1 MKRHMIKTRIGR
13 SQKLRIF
20 QKLNSV
26 VKNVGGL
33 ILFKT
38 LCKSYQE
45 SEAEQ
50 VDINTRQEQDHDDET
65 NEMMTFIKSMSTQD
79 SLRQQALLLGED
91 LSDNDTYWSEDEFAV
106 IKAYYE
112 NEQED
117 EEEES
122 ETRNLIIIL
131 KQQQTDNTT
140 TEPN

>member
-1 MKRHMIKTRIGR
+1 MT
-13 SQKLRIF
+13 QK
-20 QKLNSV
+20 
-26 VKNVGGL
+26 
-33 ILFKT
+33 

-45 SEAEQ
+45 SEAEH
-50 VDINTRQEQDHDDET
+50 VENNARQEQDTEDET

-79 SLRQQALLLGED
+79 SLRRQHGLLLGGEE

-140 TEPN
+140 TATTEPN

>member
-1 MKRHMIKTRIGR
+1 MT
-13 SQKLRIF
+13 QK
-20 QKLNSV
+20 
-26 VKNVGGL
+26 
-33 ILFKT
+33 

-50 VDINTRQEQDHDDET
+50 AENNTRQEQDTEDET
-65 NEMMTFIKSMSTQD
+65 NEMMTFIKSLSTQD
-79 SLRQQALLLGED
+79 SLRQHGLLLGEE

-140 TEPN
+140 TATTEPN